1 MPATVIEDPLAV
13 RFILRDGSELVAPLD
28 GSANPVLAHDLA
40 VGMAA
45 NAHPHGGITAKRSA
59 YSYATAAR
67 QMVAELAEQGFTGS
81 AAELTRPL
89 LMRYWLGGSFRRESC
104 TRNVLRGFDRVT
116 AALTEHDVVL
126 VNAGS
131 SAGSARLP
139 CHRRACS

>member
-13 RFILRDGSELVAPLD
+13 RFVLRDGSELVAPLD

-40 VGMAA
+40 VGVGAH
-45 NAHPHGGITAKRSA
+45 AHPHGGITAKRSA

-89 LMRYWLGGSFRRESC
+89 LMRYWLGGSSGAR
-104 TRNVLRGFDRVT
+104 
-116 AALTEHDVVL
+116 AAPAT
-126 VNAGS
+126 
-131 SAGSARLP
+131 
-139 CHRRACS
+139 C